1 MKKYL
6 LSLVVF
12 LFVLSG
18 CSFKNDTTSYI
29 QVSVKNQK
37 VSQEN
42 SKTSIN
48 ESDFINELALH
59 DAVRAKDIE
68 MVKLL
73 ISEKSEI
80 NIKDDYGYTPLHLAV
95 RFNELE
101 IAKLLIKSGAIL
113 NSVDNYKDTPLLDS
127 TRNKFT
133 KMSELLICK
142 GAYRNVSDS
151 HNMTP
156 LHYSSKTKDMYISN
170 MLLSSSLEEYCQEP
184 IQITI
189 DDLENVRNHTP
200 KICGEITE
208 GIASSIELSLSN
220 KDLKVVGP
228 YDAVIDQ
235 KNKSWCA
242 NISDEL
248 ENGVYTAT
256 ALGKDKA
263 KHSFTVKDEF
273 NIVPNLEL
281 TIDNKDIINDST
293 PEICGDLKTDDF
305 VSVEVVMT
313 HDTGQEYGPYSSILN
328 SKNNRWCAQINDFL
342 KNGNYIAKA
351 LGKDK
356 QGNETS
362 AQDDLKIHVISTLY
376 KDLNEEFDEDFA
388 DWNAQLD
395 EDTLTFRFKSTQFIF
410 EHGSDEINSN
420 YKEVLMNFYPR
431 YINIIKKYKS
441 EITNVFVEGHTSSVY
456 TTAAN
461 EEERFDLN
469 MKLSQKRAKEV
480 VDFIGV
486 LKNNEISEN
495 IDWIIGIF
503 KSVGKSSSNLIK
515 NTDGTEN
522 QDLSRRV
529 EFRIKTIP
537 KEELQSADILPE

>member
-1 MKKYL
+1 MKRYL

-12 LFVLSG
+12 LLVLSG
-18 CSFKNDTTSYI
+18 CSLKKDAPSHI
-29 QVSVKNQK
+29 KESIKNQK
-37 VSQEN
+37 VSYEN
-42 SKTSIN
+42 PKTSIN
-48 ESDFINELALH
+48 KSDFINELALH

-80 NIKDDYGYTPLHLAV
+80 NIKDEYGYTPLHLAV

-101 IAKLLIKSGAIL
+101 IAKLLVNAEAIL
-113 NSVDNYKDTPLLDS
+113 NTQDNYKDTPLLDS

-156 LHYSSKTKDMYISN
+156 LHYSSKTKDVYISN

-189 DDLENVRNHTP
+189 NDLENIRNHTLE
-200 KICGEITE
+200 ICGEIIE

-220 KDLKVVGP
+220 KDVEVVGSF
-228 YDAVIDQ
+228 DAIINRE
-235 KNKSWCA
+235 NKSWCT
-242 NISDEL
+242 NIPEEL
-248 ENGVYTAT
+248 ENGVYTVIAV
-256 ALGKDKA
+256 GKDKA
-263 KHSFTVKDEF
+263 RNSFTAQDEF

-281 TIDNKDIINDST
+281 TIDNKDIINDYT
-293 PEICGDLKTDDF
+293 PKICGDLKTDDF
-305 VSVEVVMT
+305 SSVELVMT
-313 HDTGQEYGPYSSILN
+313 DENGQEYGPYTSILD
-328 SKNNRWCAQINDFL
+328 SKNNRWCSQVNDFL
-342 KNGNYIAKA
+342 ENGSYVAKA
-351 LGKDK
+351 LGKDE
-356 QGNETS
+356 QGNEAS
-362 AQDDLKIHVISTLY
+362 AQDDLKIHIISTLY
-376 KDLNEEFDEDFA
+376 KDLNEEFDEDFGV
-388 DWNAQLD
+388 WNAQLD
-395 EDTLTFRFKSTQFIF
+395 EDTLTFRFKSPEFIF
-410 EHGSDEINSN
+410 KHGSDEINSN

-441 EITNVFVEGHTSSVY
+441 EIINIFVEGHTSSVY
-456 TTAAN
+456 TTATN
-461 EEERFDLN
+461 EKQRFDLN
-469 MKLSQKRAKEV
+469 MKLSQTRAQEV

-486 LKNNEISEN
+486 LKNIEISEN
-495 IDWIIGIF
+495 IDWINKIF
-503 KSVGKSSSNLIK
+503 KYVGKSSLNLIK
-515 NTDGTEN
+515 NEDGTEN

-537 KEELQSADILPE
+537 KEEM